1 MPHSTKHPPLTEHEH
16 SITTSTHSVFFTALL
31 ALCLSLTSGVTL
43 AKDTAASIVT
53 HVQLET
59 FQEPEVVPNT
69 SLEDPQP
76 VPGSAA
82 ILRRT
87 DNELT
92 AVLAT
97 KGLPLGVYTFW
108 WHLTHED
115 GELSIL
121 WAGNDFVSNRRGNSQ
136 LQTTL
141 LEGEENAPGA
151 IFLGHGLQPGAGK
164 TVRVEFTMVSLQT
177 IPKRLRNSSLYRLAD
192 ARTRATRIHDRATTP
207 AGILNVHCSDSP
219 ERHQTAARFN
229 RVVLASIAE
238 PSVALNRRKGD

>member
-1 MPHSTKHPPLTEHEH
+1 MTHSTKHPPETGHAH
-16 SITTSTHSVFFTALL
+16 CNIASTPTHFFSALL

-43 AKDTAASIVT
+43 ANNAAASIVT
-53 HVQLET
+53 SIQLET
-59 FQEPEVVPNT
+59 FQEPEVLPNVA
-69 SLEDPQP
+69 LEDPQP

-82 ILRRT
+82 ILLRT

-108 WHLTHED
+108 WHLIHED

-121 WAGNDFVSNRRGNSQ
+121 WAGNDIVSNRRGNSQ

-141 LEGEENAPGA
+141 PEGEENAPGA

-164 TVRVEFTMVSLQT
+164 TVRVELWVRYHGAPSSDPEALAEQLTLPFGGCTDS
-177 IPKRLRNSSLYRLAD
+177 RNTNPRPGEDYPCWNPQ
-192 ARTRATRIHDRATTP
+192 RALFELP
-207 AGILNVHCSDSP
+207 
-219 ERHQTAARFN
+219 
-229 RVVLASIAE
+229 
-238 PSVALNRRKGD
+238 

>member
-1 MPHSTKHPPLTEHEH
+1 MKHLTKHLPLTGHDH
-16 SITTSTHSVFFTALL
+16 CNITSTHTHFFSVLL
-31 ALCLSLTSGVTL
+31 ALCLSLTIGAAL
-43 AKDTAASIVT
+43 EQAAAASIVT

-59 FQEPEVVPNT
+59 FQEPEVVPIIA
-69 SLEDPQP
+69 LEDPQP

-108 WHLTHED
+108 WHLIHED

-121 WAGNDFVSNRRGNSQ
+121 WAGNDIVSHRRGNSQ

-141 LEGEENAPGA
+141 LEGEENAPGY

-164 TVRVEFTMVSLQT
+164 TVRVELWVRYHGLPSTDPEALKEQLTLPFGGCTDT
-177 IPKRLRNSSLYRLAD
+177 RNTNPRPGEDYPCWNPQ
-192 ARTRATRIHDRATTP
+192 RALFGLP
-207 AGILNVHCSDSP
+207 
-219 ERHQTAARFN
+219 
-229 RVVLASIAE
+229 
-238 PSVALNRRKGD
+238 